1 MPKILAIDDK
11 RDNLISLSALI
22 RNLMPEC
29 TVITAESGY
38 EGIGKA
44 VHEAPDVI
52 LLDVQMPGM
61 DGFETCRGLKAEEKT
76 RSIPVIM
83 ITAIRTDAQSR
94 IKGLEIGA
102 DAFLSK
108 PIDEQELVSQVK
120 VALRIKAAEDALRR
134 ERDCLEEIV
143 LARTAELRESEARF
157 KALHNASFGG
167 ITIHDQGV
175 ILECNRGLSDLT
187 GYSYE
192 ELIGMN
198 GLLLISEKTRDM
210 VVCNIQAGYEQ
221 PYEAV
226 GVRKDGEEYPLRLEA
241 RNIPYKGQDV
251 RVVEFRDITEQKR
264 IEESLREVN
273 DYLSKLIKYANAPI
287 IVWNTDL
294 RITEF
299 NKAFEQITGLT
310 QAEAVGRH
318 IGILF
323 PEELKE
329 PSLALIRQALHG
341 DHWEVVEI
349 PIQHRNG
356 SIRTVL
362 WNSANIQG
370 QEGQIIATIAQ
381 GQDITERKE
390 AEQSLVKAKEL
401 AEAANI
407 AKSEFLSNMSHELR
421 TPFNGIMGM
430 MQLLQGTPL
439 DEEQH
444 ELVFHAIKS
453 SERFTRLLSDI
464 LDLSNIEADKMV
476 ICPARFDLGEML
488 ESISGLFTI
497 SARQKGIALQCSM
510 DDDVPRQVIGDAI
523 RVKQVLF
530 NLVGNALKF
539 TDQGTV
545 QVHLTAL
552 TPVKGA
558 DSRIMMSI
566 ADTGIGIPDDKF
578 KDLFQPF
585 SQVDGS
591 YTRAHQGAGLGLVIV
606 RRLVALLGGNIDV
619 ESVVGQ
625 GTTVHV
631 ILPFALP
638 ALEVSEPVHATSA
651 PGEPKKRL
659 NVLLAE
665 DDPLNQLFMRSVL
678 EKLGHAVTLAQN
690 GHEAVEYWKYSE
702 FDCILMDIQMPVMTG
717 VEATRAIRDAEAG
730 SQCPEVS
737 GRKFMAGD
745 RTSDPQVSGFIP
757 PPSRHTPIIAVT
769 AHTQPGDRE
778 RFLAFGMDDY
788 LGKPVGIK
796 ELEKVLE
803 KYTPYHSIPTR
814 QAP

>member
-11 RDNLISLSALI
+11 RDNLISLGALL

-29 TVITAESGY
+29 TVITAQSGH
-38 EGIGKA
+38 EGIQKA

-61 DGFETCRGLKAEEKT
+61 DGFETCGGLKAEEKT

-83 ITAIRTDAQSR
+83 ITAVRIDAQSR

-134 ERDCLEEIV
+134 ERDSLEEIV
-143 LARTAELRESEARF
+143 QARTAELRESEVRF

-167 ITIHDQGV
+167 ITIHDKGV

-187 GYSYE
+187 GVSYE

-198 GLLLISEKTRDM
+198 GLLLISEKTRDR
-210 VVCNIQAGYEQ
+210 VVRNIQAGYEKS
-221 PYEAV
+221 YEAV
-226 GVRKDGEEYPLRLEA
+226 GVRKNGEEYPLRLEA
-241 RNIPYKGQDV
+241 RNIPYKGKDV

-264 IEESLREVN
+264 VEESLREAN
-273 DYLSKLIKYANAPI
+273 DYLSKLIRYANAPI

-310 QAEAVGRH
+310 RSEAVGRH
-318 IGILF
+318 ISILF
-323 PEELKE
+323 PEELKDS
-329 PSLALIRQALHG
+329 SLALIRQALHG
-341 DHWEVVEI
+341 DHWDVVEI

-356 SIRTVL
+356 NIHTVL

-370 QEGQIIATIAQ
+370 QAGQIIATIAQ
-381 GQDITERKE
+381 GQDITKRKA
-390 AEQSLVKAKEL
+390 AEQSLVKAKEQ

-407 AKSEFLSNMSHELR
+407 AKSAFLANMSHELR

-430 MQLLQGTPL
+430 MQLLQATPL
-439 DEEQH
+439 DEEQR
-444 ELVFHAIKS
+444 EFVSLAITS

-464 LDLSNIEADKMV
+464 LDLSSIEAGKMV
-476 ICPARFDLGEML
+476 ICPSRFDLGELL
-488 ESISGLFTI
+488 ESISGLFAI
-497 SARQKGIALQCSM
+497 SARQKGITLECSM
-510 DDDVPRQVIGDAI
+510 DETVPRQVMGDAI

-539 TDQGTV
+539 TERGSV
-545 QVHLTAL
+545 QVRLAPL
-552 TPVKGA
+552 PAAKGGDA
-558 DSRIMMSI
+558 RVMASI
-566 ADTGIGIPDDKF
+566 SDTGIGIPDDKF

-606 RRLVALLGGNIDV
+606 RRLVALMGGNIDV

-631 ILPFALP
+631 VLPFALP
-638 ALEVSEPVHATSA
+638 AQSVSEPDHAMADS
-651 PGEPKKRL
+651 GEAKKRL
-659 NVLLAE
+659 NILVAE
-665 DDPLNQLFMRSVL
+665 DDPLNQLFMRSIL
-678 EKLGHAVTLAQN
+678 KKLGHAVTLAQN
-690 GHEAVEYWKYSE
+690 GQEAMEFWRQSV

-717 VEATRAIRDAEAG
+717 VEATKMIR
-730 SQCPEVS
+730 SQESEVS
-737 GRKFMAGD
+737 R
-745 RTSDPQVSGFIP
+745 FIP
-757 PPSRHTPIIAVT
+757 HPSRHTPIIAVT

-778 RFLAFGMDDY
+778 GFLAVGMDDY

-796 ELEKVLE
+796 DLEKVLE
-803 KYTPYHSIPTR
+803 KYAR
-814 QAP
+814 QVA